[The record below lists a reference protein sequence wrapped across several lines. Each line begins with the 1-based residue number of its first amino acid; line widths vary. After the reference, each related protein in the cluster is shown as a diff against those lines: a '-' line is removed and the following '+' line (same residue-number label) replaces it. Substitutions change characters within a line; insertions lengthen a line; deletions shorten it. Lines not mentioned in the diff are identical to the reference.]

1 MKREQTGQKEI
12 QNVVFKGKKRTKELN
27 VAVKACAERYKD
39 IRAYKD
45 RLTQHW
51 KKGKGVLRERPY
63 QTNNPACK
71 KKG

>member
-1 MKREQTGQKEI
+1 MQNILFKE
-12 QNVVFKGKKRTKELN
+12 KKRTKEFN
-27 VAVKACAERYKD
+27 VAVKVCAERYKD

-51 KKGKGVLRERPY
+51 NNGKDVLRERSH
-63 QTNNPACK
+63 QNCNPVCK